1 MEPPALTSSASHWPL
16 RDATELLIA
25 LETGRLDPELSRII
39 DVINDR
45 TTTIARERTEAA
57 FARLALHDRVMISGQ
72 AKPQY
77 LRGETGEVHEFDGDF
92 VIILLDR
99 VVGKFTSRHLR
110 CAPELVEP
118 LRDR

>member
-1 MEPPALTSSASHWPL
+1 MEPPVPTSSASHWPL

-25 LETGRLDPELSRII
+25 LETGLLDPELSGII
-39 DVINDR
+39 DVINER